1 MFIKLDLRW
10 SYNNVRIKKGN
21 EWKVIFTT
29 LERLFE
35 LTVMFFGLINSLAT
49 FQAIINKTLRNLIN
63 TGKITSFINYIIVE
77 TESKKED
84 NELVENILKIW
95 KKIIYI

>member
-1 MFIKLDLRW
+1 M
-10 SYNNVRIKKGN
+10 
-21 EWKVIFTT
+21 IFTT

-35 LTVMFFGLINSLAT
+35 LTVMFFGLINSLAI
-49 FQAIINKTLRNLIN
+49 FQAIINKTLRDLIN

>member
-1 MFIKLDLRW
+1 MRERKYEKLSPLL
-10 SYNNVRIKKGN
+10 
-21 EWKVIFTT
+21 VI
-29 LERLFE
+29 L
-35 LTVMFFGLINSLAT
+35 
-49 FQAIINKTLRNLIN
+49 TLRDLIN